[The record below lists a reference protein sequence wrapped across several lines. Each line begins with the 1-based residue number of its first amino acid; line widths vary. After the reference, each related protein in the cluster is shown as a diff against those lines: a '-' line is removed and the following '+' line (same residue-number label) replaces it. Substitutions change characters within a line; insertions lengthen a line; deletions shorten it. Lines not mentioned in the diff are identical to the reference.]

1 MAKMK
6 HEKIWKILEK
16 VAVATEPVSRQ
27 RLAACL
33 VFKNEI
39 IAVGYNKRKSHPI
52 AKRFQKHEEAIYLH
66 AEVDCIKN
74 ALRLYDEDVIAKST
88 MYVLRVK
95 RPDDNHRTFIHGLAK
110 PCCGCEHA
118 IDQFN
123 IKRVLYTTEEGFEE
137 L

>member
-1 MAKMK
+1 MK
-6 HEKIWKILEK
+6 KSEKIWKILEK
-16 VAVATEPVSRQ
+16 VAIATEPVSRQ

-33 VFKNEI
+33 VYKNEI
-39 IAVGYNKRKSHPI
+39 IAVGYNKNKTHPI

-74 ALRLYDEDVIAKST
+74 ALRIYDEDTIAKST

-95 RPDDNHRTFIHGLAK
+95 RPDDNHREFIRGLAK
-110 PCCGCEHA
+110 PCCGCQHA
-118 IDQFN
+118 IEQFN
-123 IKRVLYTTEEGFEE
+123 VKRVLYTTDEGFEE

>member
-1 MAKMK
+1 MK

-16 VAVATEPVSRQ
+16 VAIATEPVARQ

-33 VFKNEI
+33 VYKNEI
-39 IAVGYNKRKSHPI
+39 IAIGYNKRKTHPI
-52 AKRFQKHEEAIYLH
+52 AKRFQKHVEAIYLH
-66 AEVDCIKN
+66 AEVDAIKN
-74 ALRLYDEDVIAKST
+74 ALRQYDEETIAKAT

-95 RPDDNHRTFIHGLAK
+95 RPDEDHRTFIRGMAK
-110 PCCGCEHA
+110 PCCGCQHA

-123 IKRVLYTTEEGFEE
+123 VKKVLYTTEEGFMT

>member
-1 MAKMK
+1 MK

-16 VAVATEPVSRQ
+16 VAIATEPVSRQ

-33 VFKNEI
+33 VYKNEI
-39 IAVGYNKRKSHPI
+39 IAVGFNKRKTHPI
-52 AKRFQKHEEAIYLH
+52 AKRFQKHEDAIYLH

-74 ALRLYDEDVIAKST
+74 ALRQYDEDVIAKST

-95 RPDDNHRTFIHGLAK
+95 RPDDNHQIFIRGMAK
-110 PCCGCEHA
+110 PCCGCHHA

-123 IKRVLYTTEEGFEE
+123 IKRVFYTTEDGYEE
-137 L
+137 MI

>member
-1 MAKMK
+1 MKK
-6 HEKIWKILEK
+6 HERIWKLLEK
-16 VAVATEPVSRQ
+16 VAIATEPVSRQ

-33 VFKNEI
+33 VYKNEI
-39 IAVGYNKRKSHPI
+39 IAVGYNKNKTHPI

-74 ALRLYDEDVIAKST
+74 ALRVYDEEIISKAI

-95 RPDDNHRTFIHGLAK
+95 RPEDNHRAFMRGLAK

-118 IDQFN
+118 INQFN
-123 IKRVLYTTEEGFEE
+123 VKRVLYTTDEGFEE

>member
-1 MAKMK
+1 MK
-6 HEKIWKILEK
+6 KHNKIWNVLEK
-16 VAVATEPVSRQ
+16 VAIATEPVSRQ

-33 VFKNEI
+33 VYKNEI
-39 IAVGYNKRKSHPI
+39 IAIGFNKRKSHPI

-74 ALRLYDEDVIAKST
+74 ALRTYSEEIISKST

-95 RPDDNHRTFIHGLAK
+95 RPDDNHNAFIRGLAK
-110 PCCGCEHA
+110 PCPGCQHA

-123 IKRVLYTTEEGFEE
+123 VKRVFYTCDEGFDE